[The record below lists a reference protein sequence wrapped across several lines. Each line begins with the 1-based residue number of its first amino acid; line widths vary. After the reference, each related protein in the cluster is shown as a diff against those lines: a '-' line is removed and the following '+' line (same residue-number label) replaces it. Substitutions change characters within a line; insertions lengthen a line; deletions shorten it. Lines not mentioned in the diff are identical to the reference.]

1 MQKGDYLQAILRS
14 QKTVFTLK
22 DIALLWQDADTD
34 AARVRLNYY
43 VRKGD
48 LFRLRRGLYAK
59 SKTYE
64 KLELATRI
72 FTPSYVSFETVLAKE
87 GLIFQYQTQIT
98 VASYLTR
105 TLDIDSQLYSYK
117 KMKDTILT
125 NSTGVVHANETSV
138 ATKERAFLD
147 IFYTNRDY
155 HFDNTRSLDWDIVLA
170 MVPMYDNK
178 RMAKKVKQFYDTRH
192 INA

>member
-22 DIALLWQDADTD
+22 DVALLWQDADTD

-43 VRKGD
+43 IRKGD
-48 LFRLRRGLYAK
+48 LYKLRRGIYAK
-59 SKTYE
+59 SKSYE

-105 TLDIDSQLYSYK
+105 TLDIDGQLYLYK
-117 KMKDTILT
+117 KMKETILT
-125 NSTGVVHANETSV
+125 NSTGIVHANETSV

-147 IFYTNRDY
+147 ILYTNRDY
-155 HFDNTRSLDWDIVLA
+155 HFDNTRSLDWDTVLA
-170 MVPMYDNK
+170 MIPMYDNK

-192 INA
+192 INT

>member
-14 QKTVFTLK
+14 QKTVFTPK
-22 DIALLWQDADTD
+22 DIALLWHDADTD

-43 VRKGD
+43 VGKGD
-48 LFRLRRGLYAK
+48 LYRLRRGLYVK

-72 FTPSYVSFETVLAKE
+72 FTPSYVSFETILARD

-105 TLDIDSQLYSYK
+105 TIDIDNQLYSYK
-117 KMKDTILT
+117 KMKDSVLT
-125 NSTGVVHANETSV
+125 NSVGLLHANETSI

-147 IFYTNRDY
+147 TLYINRNY
-155 HFDNTRSLDWDIVLA
+155 HFDNTRSLDWERVLA
-170 MVPMYDNK
+170 MVSMYDNK
-178 RMAKKVKQFYDTRH
+178 RMIRIVHQFYDTQH
-192 INA
+192 INT